1 MNDTEISLKS
11 VTSSPR
17 ISPSNRGWRFAL
29 FFILLLA
36 AHGLVWASTQNQ
48 PLPSS
53 GADDS
58 VLFRE
63 GEFFLNQGDPERAL
77 WRFKTLITDFP
88 DSSLVNESKFR
99 MGICYTQLKRPKD
112 AIRILNELFSGFL
125 APARMVQV
133 FSLLGD
139 NHLELK
145 EPLTALQ
152 WYGKGLLVPNQ
163 ANEELRKKVRA
174 IIDTFES
181 EETLNQVESLYR
193 GAYAGGYAKFK
204 LAQLAKARGDEALA
218 QKILAE
224 HEQEYRTMEG
234 RPPLKELSAPS
245 LPSVNGKY
253 AVGVILPL
261 SGLYQAFGERV
272 LQGIQLAVQENERP
286 GKAPLIGLAI
296 RDSKGDPLE
305 AEKAVEDLASQ
316 EKVIAILGPILGLT
330 VERAAKKAQQVR
342 VPLLTLSQK
351 ETLPSKDDFVFQNS
365 LTPSAQM
372 ETLAAFAVK
381 ELELRTFGVFY
392 PNSSYGLHF
401 KQLFTQEVTKRGGKV
416 TGSVAYQEDQTDFS
430 QEIKFFFKVRAI
442 PREESR
448 DKNEVDFV
456 SSPSVDGLFIP
467 DAYQRV
473 GLILQQMAYFNV
485 TGLTLLGSNA
495 WNHPGLLSAAG
506 KLAEG
511 AFFVDAFSKGD
522 PSLATEQ
529 FVREFSKTYG
539 RDPETLE
546 ALGYESAELLKN
558 ILGTKMV
565 SSPSQLK
572 EEIHRIQDFQ
582 GASGLRGFGEDG
594 RAIRTLSILRVNK
607 GQIEHFSP

>member
-17 ISPSNRGWRFAL
+17 INPSNRGWRFTL

-36 AHGLVWASTQNQ
+36 VHGLVWASTQNQ
-48 PLPSS
+48 PIPSS
-53 GADDS
+53 SADDS
-58 VLFRE
+58 ILFRE
-63 GEFFLNQGDPERAL
+63 GESFLTRGDPERAL

-88 DSSLVNESKFR
+88 DSSLVNEAKFR
-99 MGICYTQLKRPKD
+99 MGICYTQLKKSRD
-112 AIRILNELFSGFL
+112 AIHILNELFSGFL
-125 APARMVQV
+125 APARMVHV

-163 ANEELRKKVRA
+163 ANEELKKKVRA

-181 EETLNQVESLYR
+181 EERLNQIESLYR
-193 GAYAGGYAKFK
+193 GAYAGGYAKLK
-204 LAQLAKARGDEALA
+204 LAQLAKRRGDEALA

-224 HEQEYRTMEG
+224 HEKEYRTMED
-234 RPPLKELSAPS
+234 RPPLKELPPPG
-245 LPSVNGKY
+245 LPSVKSKY

-286 GKAPLIGLAI
+286 GKIPLIGLAI
-296 RDSKGDPLE
+296 RDSKGDPAE
-305 AEKAVEDLASQ
+305 AEKAVEDLVSQ
-316 EKVIAILGPILGLT
+316 ENVIAILGPILGVT
-330 VERAAKKAQQVR
+330 VERAAKKAQELK

-351 ETLPSKDDFVFQNS
+351 ETLPDKDDFVFQNS

-381 ELELRTFGVFY
+381 ELELRTLGVFY
-392 PNSSYGLHF
+392 PNSPYGLHF
-401 KQLFTQEVTKRGGKV
+401 KQLFTQEVMKRGGKV

-430 QEIKFFFKVRAI
+430 QEIKFFFKVRAV
-442 PREESR
+442 PKEESR
-448 DKNEVDFV
+448 QKNGVDFV
-456 SSPSVDGLFIP
+456 SSPSVEGLFIP
-467 DAYQRV
+467 DTYQRV

-485 TGLTLLGSNA
+485 KGLTFLGTNA

-511 AFFVDAFSKGD
+511 AVFVDAFSKGD
-522 PSLATEQ
+522 PSLATDQ
-529 FVREFSKTYG
+529 FVKEFRKTYG

-546 ALGYESAELLKN
+546 ALGYESAELLKS
-558 ILGTKMV
+558 ILGTKMI

-582 GASGLRGFGEDG
+582 GASGLRGFGEEG

>member
-17 ISPSNRGWRFAL
+17 INPSNRGWRFTL

-36 AHGLVWASTQNQ
+36 VHGLVWASTQNQ
-48 PLPSS
+48 PIPSS
-53 GADDS
+53 SADDS
-58 VLFRE
+58 ILFRE
-63 GEFFLNQGDPERAL
+63 GESFLTRGDPERAL
-77 WRFKTLITDFP
+77 WRFKTLVTDFP
-88 DSSLVNESKFR
+88 DSSLVNEAKFR
-99 MGICYTQLKRPKD
+99 MGICYTQLKKSRD
-112 AIRILNELFSGFL
+112 AIHILNELFSGFL
-125 APARMVQV
+125 APARMVHV

-163 ANEELRKKVRA
+163 ANEELKKKVRA

-181 EETLNQVESLYR
+181 EERLNQIESLYR
-193 GAYAGGYAKFK
+193 GAYAGGYAKLK
-204 LAQLAKARGDEALA
+204 LAQLAKRRGDEALA

-224 HEQEYRTMEG
+224 HEKEYRTMED
-234 RPPLKELSAPS
+234 RPPLKELPVRSPTLVKS
-245 LPSVNGKY
+245 KY

-286 GKAPLIGLAI
+286 GKIPLIGLAI
-296 RDSKGDPLE
+296 RDSKGDPAE
-305 AEKAVEDLASQ
+305 AEKAVEDLVSQ
-316 EKVIAILGPILGLT
+316 ENVIAILGPILGVT
-330 VERAAKKAQQVR
+330 VERAAKKAQELK

-351 ETLPSKDDFVFQNS
+351 ETLPDKDDFVFQNS

-381 ELELRTFGVFY
+381 ELELRTLGVFY
-392 PNSSYGLHF
+392 PNSPYGLHF
-401 KQLFTQEVTKRGGKV
+401 KQLFTQEVMKRGGKV

-430 QEIKFFFKVRAI
+430 QEIKFFFKVRAV
-442 PREESR
+442 PKEESR
-448 DKNEVDFV
+448 QKNGVDFV
-456 SSPSVDGLFIP
+456 SSPSVEGLFIP
-467 DAYQRV
+467 DTYQRV

-485 TGLTLLGSNA
+485 KGLTFLGTNA

-511 AFFVDAFSKGD
+511 AVFVDAFSKGD
-522 PSLATEQ
+522 PSLATDQ
-529 FVREFSKTYG
+529 FVKEFRKTYG

-546 ALGYESAELLKN
+546 ALGYESAELLKS
-558 ILGTKMV
+558 ILGTKMI

-582 GASGLRGFGEDG
+582 GASGLRGFGEEG